1 MSETKKRIY
10 NRSTAIEAMM
20 DLSNKS
26 RVPKKGTLEYQKKDV

>member
-20 DLSNKS
+20 DLSNKLTEIDMAPFLI
-26 RVPKKGTLEYQKKDV
+26 R